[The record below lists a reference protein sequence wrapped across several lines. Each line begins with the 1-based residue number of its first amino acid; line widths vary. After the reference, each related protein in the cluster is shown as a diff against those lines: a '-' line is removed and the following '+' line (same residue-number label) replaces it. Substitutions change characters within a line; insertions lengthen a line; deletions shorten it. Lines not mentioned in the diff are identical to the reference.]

1 MPVKIC
7 LSRFLLPVL
16 AVLLLVCSPWSL
28 AGLFDSLATS
38 GRDQPLPVDQAY
50 QLQGDQL
57 APGRLALVWQI
68 QPDYYLYRDKITV
81 TPGPGVELLARSN
94 APSVTKEDP
103 LFGTVEVYHDQAR
116 VELLLGGRDGPIDG
130 QIEISYQGCWEGGI
144 CYPPV
149 TQTLEVNQLPPASS
163 LTSPNDEGEEARPT
177 GESGAA
183 SSTEAPLQGGSEQD
197 RFAGLLSKATLPVVL
212 GVFFMAGLALSL
224 TPCVLPMVPILS
236 GIIVG
241 SGERMNGPRAFWLSL
256 VYVLAMAL
264 TYTLAGVVVGLLGAN
279 VQAALQTPWVIA
291 AFAAIFVLLALSMF
305 GFYELQMPTW
315 IQSRLSQASAGQKG
329 GSLLGVAVMGFLSAL
344 IVGPCMAAPLAG
356 ALLYIGQTGDPL
368 LGGLALFALSLGMGV
383 PLLLVGVS
391 AGRLLPK
398 AGRWMEGV
406 KAAFGVLL
414 LLMAVWMLDRVV
426 PTAVTMGL
434 TGVILVVSAVYLRVF
449 ELSAEPLGGWQR
461 LWKGVGVVL
470 LIYGTALLIG
480 LLAGHRSLIH
490 PLQGFTTAPVNA
502 GPTQPGPTF
511 TTVTRL
517 SELDPLL
524 AEAAAQGRPVMLDF
538 YADWCVS
545 CIELEHLT
553 FVDPAVQQRLAG
565 FQLIKVDVT
574 ANDADAKALNQQ
586 YQVFGPPVLFFHDGA
601 GKPRPE
607 LTIVGFVEAEPLLDI
622 LSTL

>member
-7 LSRFLLPVL
+7 LSRILLPVL
-16 AVLLLVCSPWSL
+16 AVLLLTCSPWSL
-28 AGLFDSLATS
+28 AGLFDSLAAS

-50 QLQGDQL
+50 RLEGEQL

-68 QPDYYLYRDKITV
+68 QPDYYLYRDKIAV
-81 TPGPGVELLARSN
+81 TPGPGVVLLERHN

-116 VELLLGGRDGPIDG
+116 VELLLGGRDGPLDG

-149 TQTLEVNQLPPASS
+149 TRTLAVNQLPPASS
-163 LTSPNDEGEEARPT
+163 LTSPNHEEAEARPT
-177 GESGAA
+177 GKSGAA
-183 SSTEAPLQGGSEQD
+183 STAERPLQGGSEQD
-197 RFAGLLSKATLPVVL
+197 RFAGLLSKASLPVLL

-241 SGERMNGPRAFWLSL
+241 SGERMTGARAFWLSL

-434 TGVILVVSAVYLRVF
+434 TGVILVISAVYLRVF
-449 ELSAEPLGGWQR
+449 ERSAEPLGGWQR
-461 LWKGVGVVL
+461 LWKGIGVVL

-480 LLAGHRSLIH
+480 LLSGHRSLVQ
-490 PLQGFTTAPVNA
+490 PLQGFATAPVNA
-502 GPTQPGPTF
+502 GPTQPGPAF
-511 TTVTRL
+511 TTVTSL
-517 SELDPLL
+517 SQLDPLL